1 MNLFAFPDDRI
12 LSTYNFDEKVIFLTK
27 KGWLLYNREFGKR
40 IEVDFSIEFDLVGK
54 INHIDLIN
62 NVNWWN
68 PIYNR
73 WTSGSFKYED
83 YRTDSLLIIL
93 KIYSG
98 LVKYNITKVIN
109 FTAIPHHIDSLLL
122 SIAAKYNNCSQI
134 FLYANVFDG
143 RLIPICHKGEFINR
157 SLAFNNISS
166 INYQD
171 VINDFILNKSK
182 GNPPKLNTK
191 ISLFKTNFLFAS
203 LYLIFLSFNSLLRRI
218 ANRWRKENSVFDFY
232 EKTSFIENWGM
243 LCSQKSYL
251 IAFNKYKLS
260 LKSSYDLLKSNNLY
274 FVLAAHYQPE
284 ATSFP
289 EGGDWSNHINII
301 CKLKGLGIQHIAYKE
316 HPATKLFI
324 DNVVGMTKVGMYR
337 SKFYFDKLK
346 ELNCVILHEAVNLS
360 ISDNLCENYLPIT
373 ITGTIAL
380 ERSLAGLKTIV
391 VGEPWFKGLPGT
403 YSFEDL
409 ERGDVIIDK
418 VFLKKNSKLA
428 EESFQF
434 LLTLLN
440 NNTIA
445 NYLGVGSGVPS
456 NNNFDKES
464 FLESLNNILKT
475 KE

>member
-1 MNLFAFPDDRI
+1 MELLAFPSDLIIERYYSDKNIVFLLKNGWLVFSEELNKRI
-12 LSTYNFDEKVIFLTK
+12 IIDFDINFDNE
-27 KGWLLYNREFGKR
+27 
-40 IEVDFSIEFDLVGK
+40 IEIKEI
-54 INHIDLIN
+54 INDI
-62 NVNWWN
+62 NWWN

-73 WTSGSFKYED
+73 WTSDSFKYED

-98 LVKYNITKVIN
+98 LLKYNISKIIN

-122 SIAAKYNNCSQI
+122 SIAASKKNCSQI
-134 FLYANVFDG
+134 FLYANVFDV
-143 RLIPICHKGEFINR
+143 RLLPICHKGEFLNR
-157 SLAFNNISS
+157 SIVFKNVSS

-171 VINDFILNKSK
+171 IIHDFLLNKSFDK
-182 GNPPKLNTK
+182 PPKLNTK
-191 ISLFKTNFLFAS
+191 VSLLKTNFLFAN
-203 LYLIFLSFNSLLRRI
+203 LYLLFLSMNSLLRKI
-218 ANRWRKENSVFDFY
+218 ANRWRGKKSIFDFY
-232 EKTSFIENWGM
+232 KETSFIENWGM
-243 LCSQKSYL
+243 LCSQNSFLKE
-251 IAFNKYKLS
+251 FTKNKLS
-260 LKSSYDLLKSNNLY
+260 LKCSYELLNSKNIY
-274 FVLAAHYQPE
+274 IVLAAHYQPE

-289 EGGDWSNHINII
+289 EGGDWNNHINII
-301 CKLKGLGIQHIAYKE
+301 CKLRGLGLKHIAYKE
-316 HPATKLFI
+316 HPATKLYF

-337 SKFYFDKLK
+337 SNSYIKKLK
-346 ELNCVILHEAVNLS
+346 ELNCVILHEGVNLS

-409 ERGDVIIDK
+409 ERSDVIIDK
-418 VFLKKNSKLA
+418 VFLKKNSQLA

-464 FLESLNNILKT
+464 FLESLDNILKT